1 MVQLKDLLERGYF
14 PRELPPPFTTKFFAA
29 AAIDTSGKLDGNL
42 AVGKP
47 DHAELCIHNMVRSGG
62 LRRHLG
68 IPNPVPFS
76 RLCEFIGAE
85 WLRLEPASQRSPY
98 SLTNPVVSTG
108 LRALVVAQGLSNRTS
123 KRVELRAQA
132 RCILRCDVSRFYASI
147 YTHSLPWG
155 IEGKDYV
162 KRQWAAKNMSAVWS
176 DDLDKFARNLNDRQ
190 TVGIPIGPDASLL
203 LAECLLAAVDE
214 DLAAKHPLLKGIRF
228 IDDYEFA
235 IRERG
240 EAERVVSD
248 LQAILSHYELAL
260 NPSKTRIID
269 LPDTLEEPWASQLR
283 VFVFR
288 DAGVRGQRND
298 LTAYFDRVFAFSAA
312 DRHADVIKYAV
323 ARLNSLD
330 VVPENW
336 PLFQRLLCQCVSVE
350 PACLPYVC
358 EQLVHYKSTGVNIDA
373 PLWKVILNRVVT
385 EQLPLAQASEALWA
399 LWLLK
404 VLGLKLEPE
413 AEKSIDACEDDT
425 VALMALGLASVGL
438 ADAKSFARLHEF
450 AEPTELVGR
459 HWLLCYEG
467 NKQGWLTPPSGAAR
481 FGDSGA
487 FTFLHSKGVSF
498 FDINAVPPPPPR
510 NIPIAAV
517 GGGGGST

>member
-1 MVQLKDLLERGYF
+1 MARLKDLLQRGYF
-14 PRELPPPFTTKFFAA
+14 PRELPPPFTTESFAA
-29 AAIDTSGKLDGNL
+29 GVVSASGTLDAAL

-85 WLRLEPASQRSPY
+85 WALLQPAAHRSPY
-98 SLTNPVVSTG
+98 SLTSPVVSPG
-108 LRALVVAQGLSNRTS
+108 PRAIVGKQGLGDRTS

-132 RCILRCDVSRFYASI
+132 RCVLRCDVSRFYTSI

-155 IEGKDYV
+155 IEGKDFV
-162 KRQWAAKNMSAVWS
+162 KAQWAAQNMSAVWS
-176 DDLDKFARNLNDRQ
+176 NDLDKFARNLNDRQ

-203 LAECLLAAVDE
+203 LAECLLSAVDQE
-214 DLAAKHPLLKGIRF
+214 LAAQHPSLKGIRF

-235 IRERG
+235 LRDRG

-248 LQAILSHYELAL
+248 LQAILSRYELAL

-288 DAGVRGQRND
+288 DAGVKGQRND
-298 LTAYFDRVFAFSAA
+298 LTAYFDRVFTFSAA
-312 DRHADVIKYAV
+312 DRHADVIKYAIP
-323 ARLNSLD
+323 RLNSLN
-330 VVPENW
+330 VAPENW
-336 PLFQRLLCQCVSVE
+336 PVFQRLLCQCVSVE
-350 PACLPYVC
+350 PACLPQVC
-358 EQLVHYKSTGVNIDA
+358 EQLVHYLSTDVSIDA
-373 PLWKVILNRVVT
+373 PLWMTVLNRVVT

-404 VLGLKLEPE
+404 VLDLKLQPK
-413 AEKSIDACEDDT
+413 AESCVDACEDDS

-438 ADAKSFARLHEF
+438 ADPKSFKRLHNF
-450 AEPTELVGR
+450 AEPAELVGR

-467 NKQGWLTPPSGAAR
+467 NKQGWLTPPSGAAP
-481 FGDSGA
+481 FASSGA
-487 FTFLHSKGVSF
+487 FAFLHSRGVSF
-498 FDINAVPPPPPR
+498 FDINAVPPSPRR
-510 NIPIAAV
+510 NILLAGG
-517 GGGGGST
+517 GGGGGSM